1 MSWLDAHRR
10 WTVATVLVVAAL
22 LAPVALDRDSFPLST
37 YPMYASARP
46 TRVDLPTAVG
56 VDAGGA
62 THRLSLALIGAS
74 DDPLIVAGELR
85 EAIGR
90 GHAGRR
96 CEEIA
101 RRLVDAG
108 ATAEGGEPLVAVE
121 VVTERRDV
129 VASVRD
135 EDWLLGRSVEARC
148 ALDGRP

>member
-1 MSWLDAHRR
+1 MSWFDARHR
-10 WTVATVLVVAAL
+10 WSMATVLVVVAL
-22 LAPVALDRDSFPLST
+22 LVPVAVDHDSFPLST

-46 TRVDLPTAVG
+46 PRVELPTAVG
-56 VDAGGA
+56 VDAGGG

-90 GHAGRR
+90 GHAEQR

-108 ATAEGGEPLVAVE
+108 ATAKDGEPLVVVE

-135 EDWLLGRSVEARC
+135 QDSLLGRSVEARC